1 MASKEMIKKLNEQL
15 NKEFYS
21 SNLYLQMS
29 AWCDTHGLEGTASFM
44 RTHANEEMQH
54 MMKFF
59 TYISELGD
67 LALIGKLE
75 APPTDFKSLNHL
87 MDETLKHEKFVTKS
101 IHTLTDAAWAEKD
114 HATYNFLQWFV
125 SEQHEEESLFN
136 SIIDKLK
143 LVGSENKQ
151 GLFFIDRE
159 LGQMA
164 ATPEAE

>member
-1 MASKEMIKKLNEQL
+1 MASKAMIKKLNGQL

-29 AWCDTHGLEGTASFM
+29 AWCETKGLEGSAAFLK
-44 RTHANEEMQH
+44 THADEEMLH
-54 MMKFF
+54 MNKFF
-59 TYISELGD
+59 TYVSELGGM
-67 LALIGKLE
+67 ATIGQIE
-75 APPTDFKSLNHL
+75 APPVEYKSLKDL
-87 MDETLKHEKFVTKS
+87 MEKILKHEKYVTKS
-101 IHTLTDAAWAEKD
+101 IHDLTDAAWEEKD

-125 SEQHEEESLFN
+125 SEQHEEETLFK
-136 SIIDKLK
+136 SILDKLE

-164 ATPEAE
+164 TAGSAE